1 MLNISE
7 IIQTIKQLFEV
18 RLQLIKD
25 EVQEQFSRLMTKI
38 VVLVLIGVS
47 ALMILL
53 FASIALGFYL
63 SEVTQSTPLGF
74 LYVALVYLVLFIILF
89 IIKNSS
95 GLQVS
100 VQRVLRV
107 FMFNP
112 KKHQL

>member
-7 IIQTIKQLFEV
+7 IIQTIRQLFDV

-25 EVQEQFSRLMTKI
+25 EVQEQFSKLMTKI
-38 VVLVLIGVS
+38 VVLVLIGVA
-47 ALMILL
+47 ALMVLL
-53 FASIALGFYL
+53 FGSIALGFYL
-63 SEVTQSTPLGF
+63 SEVTASPSLGF
-74 LYVALVYLVLFIILF
+74 LYVSLIYLVLFIVLYM
-89 IIKNSS
+89 IKNAD

-112 KKHQL
+112 KKNQ

>member
-7 IIQTIKQLFEV
+7 IIQTIRQLFDV

-25 EVQEQFSRLMTKI
+25 EVQEQFSKFMTKI
-38 VVLVLIGVS
+38 MVLVLIGVTVF
-47 ALMILL
+47 MVLL
-53 FASIALGFYL
+53 FGSIALAFYL
-63 SEVTQSTPLGF
+63 SEVTASPSLGF
-74 LYVALVYLVLFIILF
+74 LYVSLIYLALLIILYL
-89 IIKNSS
+89 IKNAD

-112 KKHQL
+112 KKNQ

>member
-7 IIQTIKQLFEV
+7 IIQTIRQLIDV

-47 ALMILL
+47 ALMVLL
-53 FASIALGFYL
+53 FASIGLGFYL
-63 SEVTQSTPLGF
+63 SEVVESTALGF
-74 LYVALVYLVLFIILF
+74 LYVALIYLVLFIILYLL
-89 IIKNSS
+89 KNADA
-95 GLQVS
+95 LQVS
-100 VQRVLRV
+100 VHRVIRV

-112 KKHQL
+112 KKNH